1 VDVVAV
7 RTFVA
12 AAEAGQFQHAATD
25 LGVTQQAVSKRVG
38 ALEAELA
45 VRLFARTPRGVEL
58 TVDGQAFLPHARAL
72 VRAADRAEASVRPGR
87 RALRVDVISRQVA
100 AAALLREFHAAHPD
114 VELDVVTLAGSD
126 VRAAAGAV
134 AAGTVDATFRAVP
147 RPDELPAEVTATR
160 VFDEAHELL
169 CGPGHRFAGRR
180 GLTPQDLAG
189 QRLWIPG
196 IAEGT
201 EWAIYYADLAAA
213 FGLTIETIG
222 PRFGT
227 DHLLDVLAEDPDLAT
242 LVGERTRILWP
253 DDYDL
258 RRIPVRGP
266 ALLYPHSLIR
276 RPDDDHPGL
285 AALREH
291 LERRPAPGTTKG
303 WVPAWAR

>member
-12 AAEAGQFQHAATD
+12 AAEAGQFQHAAGD

-72 VRAADRAEASVRPGR
+72 VRAAERAEASVRPGR

-100 AAALLREFHAAHPD
+100 AAALLREFHAAQPA
-114 VELDVVTLAGSD
+114 VELDVVTLGGSD
-126 VRAAAGAV
+126 VRAAARAV

-147 RPDELPAEVTATR
+147 HPDELPEEVTTTR
-160 VFDEAHELL
+160 VLDEPHELL
-169 CGPGHRFAGRR
+169 CGPGHRFATRR
-180 GLTPQDLAG
+180 SVTPDDLVGL
-189 QRLWIPG
+189 RLWIPG
-196 IAEGT
+196 IAGGT
-201 EWAIYYADLAAA
+201 EWATYYADLAAA
-213 FGLTIETIG
+213 FDLTIETIG

-242 LVGERTRILWP
+242 LVGARTRILWP
-253 DDYDL
+253 DDHDL

-266 ALLYPHSLIR
+266 ALLYPHCLLWRS
-276 RPDDDHPGL
+276 DDPHPGL
-285 AALREH
+285 AALRDH
-291 LERRPAPGTTKG
+291 LDRRPAPDDGDA
-303 WVPAWAR
+303 WSPAWTR